1 MPANQ
6 ILVKQLE
13 ASGVPTS
20 IANVEAYKIGMLSQI
35 SDDIKALTRAIEFI
49 AKKLK

>member
-6 ILVKQLE
+6 MLVKQLV
-13 ASGVPTS
+13 AAGVPTS
-20 IANVEAYKIGMLSQI
+20 TANVEAYKIGILSQI
-35 SDDIKALTRAIEFI
+35 SEDIKALTRAIEFI